1 MAEIEEIG
9 ELMEEVFG
17 SLEEGAE
24 GEEALEEEREAKA
37 EAIDEAK
44 SETSAFQKCLDFL
57 KRFRVPPEV
66 KAFIKAIAE
75 NALAGV
81 VMNAVNLALHKLI
94 AKARGLE
101 WKTLQIKKTK
111 VKAKAQLT
119 SDLSKILKKL
129 AVWTEEKDDD
139 VVDVG
144 EGLLVITLP
153 DLVLKFTEQMEKVSA
168 FLKINFWISVN
179 TFCGTE

>member
-24 GEEALEEEREAKA
+24 GEEALEEEREAK

-44 SETSAFQKCLDFL
+44 SETSALQKYLDFL

-66 KAFIKAIAE
+66 KAFVNAIAE